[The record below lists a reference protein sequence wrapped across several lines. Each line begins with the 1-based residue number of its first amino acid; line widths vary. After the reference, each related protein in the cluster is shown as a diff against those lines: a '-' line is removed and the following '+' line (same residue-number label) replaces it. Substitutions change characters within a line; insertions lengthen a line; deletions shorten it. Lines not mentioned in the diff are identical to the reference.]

1 MNIYLYIRS
10 LDPIHRDGKYTRY
23 PFIIKRINVLL
34 VIVLLLSA
42 CSKKPAYPE
51 APFDGSSIRIRLP
64 ALPEKKPVFF
74 TFFSDKVG
82 INFFILKRNGNIESY
97 FDACGKCFPRKLGF
111 RHADDH
117 VVCTACD
124 VSYRLDD
131 LKDGMGSCYPIKLKG
146 RVEGKTFVI
155 DKKDVLEGER
165 FF

>member
-1 MNIYLYIRS
+1 M
-10 LDPIHRDGKYTRY
+10 
-23 PFIIKRINVLL
+23 KRISILL
-34 VIVLLLSA
+34 GIIILFSS
-42 CSKKPAYPE
+42 CSKKPVYPE
-51 APFDGSSIRIRLP
+51 ASFDSSSLRIELA
-64 ALPEKKPVFF
+64 ALSENKPVFF
-74 TFFSDKVG
+74 TFFSNKPG

-111 RHADDH
+111 RPADDR
-117 VVCTACD
+117 VVCRACD

-131 LKDGMGSCYPIKLKG
+131 LKDGIGSCYPIKLKG

>member
-1 MNIYLYIRS
+1 M
-10 LDPIHRDGKYTRY
+10 
-23 PFIIKRINVLL
+23 KRISILL
-34 VIVLLLSA
+34 GIILLLSA
-42 CSKKPAYPE
+42 CSKKPVYPE
-51 APFDGSSIRIRLP
+51 APFDGSSIRIELA

-74 TFFSDKVG
+74 TFFSNKLG
-82 INFFILKRNGNIESY
+82 INFFLLKRNGNIESY

-111 RHADDH
+111 RPADDR
-117 VVCTACD
+117 VVCRACD

-131 LKDGMGSCYPIKLKG
+131 LKDGIGSCYPIKLKG